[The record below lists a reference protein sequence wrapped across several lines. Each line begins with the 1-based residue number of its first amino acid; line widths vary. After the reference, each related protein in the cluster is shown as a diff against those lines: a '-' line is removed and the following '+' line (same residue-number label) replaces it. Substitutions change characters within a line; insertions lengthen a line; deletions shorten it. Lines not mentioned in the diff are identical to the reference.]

1 MEEEPNIEVSLGN
14 AEPVTEEPEEQQE
27 PMNLGSLLDQKFDE
41 IFPSRKSLISE
52 DIYDHREAR
61 KYEQASQ
68 NLSYSEG
75 DRTYYAQEAARYRR
89 RAVTAYPS
97 ALKRI
102 ASGASSSALKTQE
115 PSRKEI
121 PEEDLKVLEAVYHQ
135 LIPRT
140 SRSKGSLTRIINNYR
155 KHFLKKEKTNRLFS
169 VLKTL
174 HRNHD

>member
-27 PMNLGSLLDQKFDE
+27 PMNLGSLLDQKFGE
-41 IFPSRKSLISE
+41 IFPSRKNLISE
-52 DIYDHREAR
+52 DNYDYREAR
-61 KYEQASQ
+61 KYEEASQ

-75 DRTYYAQEAARYRR
+75 NRTYYAQEAARFRQ

-97 ALKRI
+97 TLKRI
-102 ASGASSSALKTQE
+102 ARGSNISSIRAQE
-115 PSRKEI
+115 PRRMEI

-169 VLKTL
+169 VLNSLKT
-174 HRNHD
+174 HD